1 LPVAL
6 GVPMNV
12 PVAAADAP
20 RFAVIGLGYVGLPL
34 AVAFGRHWPT
44 LGFDIDAGRIA
55 ELRNDV
61 DHTLE
66 MEADE
71 LASAQLLEYGS
82 DPDLLDACNVYIVT
96 VPTPI
101 DAYEQPDLEPLRS
114 ATRLIASHLRAGDL
128 VIYESTVYPGT
139 TEEVCVPLLEQGSG
153 LRFNED
159 FYCGYSP
166 ERVSPGDRQRRLA
179 DIRKITS
186 GSTPEV
192 AAVIDGLYQRII
204 AAGTFPAPSMRVAEA
219 AKVVENIQRDV
230 NIALVNELALIF
242 DRLGI
247 DTQDVLDAAGSKWNF
262 LPFRPGLVGG
272 HCIGV
277 DPYYLLHKSESVG
290 FHPDLIHT
298 ARQVNN
304 RVGEHV
310 ATRVLAMLAERG
322 RAPAQAR
329 ILVLGVTFKED
340 CPDLRNSRAL
350 ELAQRLRDAGAQVEV
365 SDPWVGPA
373 TLADEGVQWLA
384 EPAAGSYDA
393 VVLAVAHAHF
403 KAMDE
408 TRIRS
413 LLAPGG
419 LVYDVKSAWPRNVV
433 DDRL

>member
-1 LPVAL
+1 MSAPLS
-6 GVPMNV
+6 
-12 PVAAADAP
+12 AAESP

-44 LGFDIDAGRIA
+44 LGFDIDADRIA
-55 ELRNDV
+55 ELRDGR

-71 LASAQLLEYGS
+71 LASAQLLQYGS
-82 DPDLLDACNVYIVT
+82 EPDLLDACNVYIVT

-139 TEEVCVPLLEQGSG
+139 TEEVCVPLLEQVSG
-153 LRFNED
+153 LRFNVD

-166 ERVSPGDRQRRLA
+166 ERVSPGDRHRRLA

-290 FHPDLIHT
+290 YHPDLIHT

-310 ATRVLAMLAERG
+310 ASRVLAMLAERG

-350 ELAQRLRDAGAQVEV
+350 ELAQRLRDAGAEVEV

-373 TLADEGVQWLA
+373 ALADAGLGWRP
-384 EPAAGSYDA
+384 EPQAGRYDA
-393 VVLAVAHAHF
+393 VVLAVAHARF

-408 TRIRS
+408 AQIQA
-413 LLAPGG
+413 LLAPDG

-433 DDRL
+433 DARL

>member
-1 LPVAL
+1 MSAPIGAAQQPLP
-6 GVPMNV
+6 
-12 PVAAADAP
+12 
-20 RFAVIGLGYVGLPL
+20 AVIGLGYVGLPL
-34 AVAFGRHWPT
+34 AVAFGRHVPT
-44 LGFDIDAGRIA
+44 LGYDIDAARIA
-55 ELRNDV
+55 ELGSGQ

-66 MEADE
+66 MEPEE
-71 LASAQLLEYGS
+71 LAAAVQLRYSS
-82 DPDLLDACNVYIVT
+82 DPAQLDACNVYIVT

-114 ATRLIASHLRAGDL
+114 ATRLVASHLRAGDL

-139 TEEVCVPLLEQGSG
+139 TEEVCVPLLEEGSG

-186 GSTPEV
+186 GSTPAV
-192 AAVIDGLYQRII
+192 AAVVDGLYQRII

-322 RAPAQAR
+322 RAAAQSR

-340 CPDLRNSRAL
+340 CPRA
-350 ELAQRLRDAGAQVEV
+350 GT
-365 SDPWVGPA
+365 GPA
-373 TLADEGVQWLA
+373 
-384 EPAAGSYDA
+384 PAVGRRTGAGKRP
-393 VVLAVAHAHF
+393 V
-403 KAMDE
+403 
-408 TRIRS
+408 
-413 LLAPGG
+413 GG
-419 LVYDVKSAWPRNVV
+419 AGGPR
-433 DDRL
+433 

>member
-1 LPVAL
+1 LTVT
-6 GVPMNV
+6 
-12 PVAAADAP
+12 
-20 RFAVIGLGYVGLPL
+20 
-34 AVAFGRHWPT
+34 FGRQQPT
-44 LGFDIDAGRIA
+44 VGYDIDTARVA
-55 ELRNDV
+55 ELQRGV

-66 MEADE
+66 LDADE
-71 LASAQLLEYGS
+71 LAAAVHARYTADPSQLAG
-82 DPDLLDACNVYIVT
+82 CNVYIVT

-101 DAYEQPDLEPLRS
+101 DAHEQPDLGPLRS
-114 ATRLIASHLRAGDL
+114 ASTLIAGLLKRGDI

-139 TEEVCVPLLEQGSG
+139 TEEVCVPLLEAGSG
-153 LRFNED
+153 LRFNDD

-166 ERVSPGDRQRRLA
+166 ERINPGDRERRLP

-192 AAVIDGLYQRII
+192 AAVVDALYKGII
-204 AAGTFPAPSMRVAEA
+204 TAGTWPAPSIRVAEA
-219 AKVVENIQRDV
+219 AKVIENIQRDV

-262 LPFRPGLVGG
+262 LPFRPGLDGG

-322 RAPAQAR
+322 RAAAQSR

-350 ELAQRLRDAGAQVEV
+350 ELAQRLQSAGAQVQV

-373 TLADEGVQWLA
+373 ALADANVHWVA
-384 EPAAGSYDA
+384 EPQAGHYDA
-393 VVLAVAHAHF
+393 VVLAVAHASF
-403 KAMDE
+403 KTLSE
-408 TRIRS
+408 ESIRA

-419 LVYDVKSAWPRNVV
+419 LVYDVKSAWPRSVV

>member
-1 LPVAL
+1 MSAPIGAAQRPLP
-6 GVPMNV
+6 
-12 PVAAADAP
+12 
-20 RFAVIGLGYVGLPL
+20 AVIGLGYVGLPL
-34 AVAFGRHWPT
+34 AVAFGRHIPT
-44 LGFDIDAGRIA
+44 LGYDIDAARIA
-55 ELRNDV
+55 ELGSGQ

-66 MEADE
+66 MEPEE
-71 LASAQLLEYGS
+71 LAEATQLRYSS
-82 DPDLLDACNVYIVT
+82 DPAQLDACNVYIVT

-114 ATRLIASHLRAGDL
+114 ATRLVAGHLRAGDL

-139 TEEVCVPLLEQGSG
+139 TEEVCVPLLEEGSG

-186 GSTPEV
+186 GSTPAV
-192 AAVIDGLYQRII
+192 AAVVDGLYQRII

-290 FHPDLIHT
+290 YHPDLIHT

-322 RAPAQAR
+322 REAAQSR

-350 ELAQRLRDAGAQVEV
+350 ELAQRLQSAGAQVQV

-373 TLADEGVQWLA
+373 ALADADVHWVA
-384 EPAAGSYDA
+384 EPQAGLYDA
-393 VVLAVAHAHF
+393 VVLAVAHASF
-403 KAMDE
+403 KTLDE
-408 TRIRS
+408 ARIRA

-419 LVYDVKSAWPRNVV
+419 LVYDVKSAWPRSVV

>member
-1 LPVAL
+1 MSAPISAAQQPLP
-6 GVPMNV
+6 
-12 PVAAADAP
+12 
-20 RFAVIGLGYVGLPL
+20 AVIGLGYVGLPL
-34 AVAFGRHWPT
+34 AVAFGRHVPT
-44 LGFDIDAGRIA
+44 LGYDIDAARIA
-55 ELRNDV
+55 ELGSGQ

-66 MEADE
+66 MEPEE
-71 LASAQLLEYGS
+71 LAAAVQLRYSS
-82 DPDLLDACNVYIVT
+82 DPAQLDACNVYIVT

-114 ATRLIASHLRAGDL
+114 ATRLVASHLRAGDL

-139 TEEVCVPLLEQGSG
+139 TEEVCVPLLEEGSG

-186 GSTPEV
+186 GSTPAV
-192 AAVIDGLYQRII
+192 ASVVDGLYQRII
-204 AAGTFPAPSMRVAEA
+204 AAGTFTAPSMRVAEA

-322 RAPAQAR
+322 RAAAQSR

-350 ELAQRLRDAGAQVEV
+350 ELAQRLQSAGAQVQV

-373 TLADEGVQWLA
+373 ALADANVHWVA
-384 EPAAGSYDA
+384 EPQAGQYDA
-393 VVLAVAHAHF
+393 VVLAVAHASF
-403 KAMDE
+403 KALDE
-408 TRIRS
+408 DGIRL

>member
-1 LPVAL
+1 
-6 GVPMNV
+6 MSV
-12 PVAAADAP
+12 PVAAAVTP

-55 ELRNDV
+55 ELRGGC

-71 LASAQLLEYGS
+71 LAEGTHLQYGS
-82 DPDLLDACNVYIVT
+82 DPSLLDACNVYIVT

-114 ATRLIASHLRAGDL
+114 ASRLIASHLRTGDL

-192 AAVIDGLYQRII
+192 AAVIDGLYRRII
-204 AAGTFPAPSMRVAEA
+204 DAGTFPAPSMRVAEA

-290 FHPDLIHT
+290 YHPDLIHT

-310 ATRVLAMLAERG
+310 AARVLAMLAERG
-322 RAPAQAR
+322 RAPAHSR
-329 ILVLGVTFKED
+329 VLVLGVTFKED

-350 ELAQRLRDAGAQVEV
+350 ELAQRLRDAGAEVEV

-373 TLADEGVQWLA
+373 ALAEAGVQWLA
-384 EPAAGSYDA
+384 EPVPGGYDA
-393 VVLAVAHAHF
+393 VVLAVAHARF

-408 TRIRS
+408 AAIRA

-419 LVYDVKSAWPRNVV
+419 LVYDVKSVWPRNVV
-433 DDRL
+433 DGRL

>member
-1 LPVAL
+1 MSASL
-6 GVPMNV
+6 
-12 PVAAADAP
+12 AAAETP

-44 LGFDIDAGRIA
+44 LGFDIDADRIA
-55 ELRNDV
+55 ELRDGR

-66 MEADE
+66 VEADE
-71 LASAQLLEYGS
+71 LASALQLRYGS
-82 DPDLLDACNVYIVT
+82 DPALLDACNVYIVT

-139 TEEVCVPLLEQGSG
+139 TEEVCVPLLEEGSG

-186 GSTPEV
+186 GSTAEV

-290 FHPDLIHT
+290 YHPDLIHT

-310 ATRVLAMLAERG
+310 ASRVLAMLAERG
-322 RAPAQAR
+322 RAPAQSR

-350 ELAQRLRDAGAQVEV
+350 ELAQRLHDAGAQVEV

-373 TLADEGVQWLA
+373 ALADEGVHWLA
-384 EPAAGSYDA
+384 EPVAGAYDA
-393 VVLAVAHAHF
+393 VVLAVAHARF

-408 TRIRS
+408 AGIRS

-419 LVYDVKSAWPRNVV
+419 LVYDVKSTWPRNVV

>member
-1 LPVAL
+1 
-6 GVPMNV
+6 MSV
-12 PVAAADAP
+12 PVSAAEAP

-34 AVAFGRHWPT
+34 AVAFGREQRT
-44 LGFDIDAGRIA
+44 LGFDIDPERIA
-55 ELRNDV
+55 ELRAGQ

-66 MEADE
+66 VEAGE
-71 LASAQLLEYGS
+71 LAAARQLEYSS
-82 DPDLLDACNVYIVT
+82 DPARLDECNVYIVT

-192 AAVIDGLYQRII
+192 ASVVDGLYRRII
-204 AAGTFPAPSMRVAEA
+204 DAGTFPAPSMRVAEA

-290 FHPDLIHT
+290 YHPDLIHT

-310 ATRVLAMLAERG
+310 AMRVLAMLAERG
-322 RAPAQAR
+322 RTAAQAR
-329 ILVLGVTFKED
+329 VLVLGVTFKED

-350 ELAQRLRDAGAQVEV
+350 ELAQRLADAGAQVDV

-373 TLADEGVQWLA
+373 ALADAGVRWLA
-384 EPAAGSYDA
+384 EPKAGCYDV
-393 VVLAVAHAHF
+393 VVLAVAHASF

-408 TRIRS
+408 ARIRG

-419 LVYDVKSAWPRNVV
+419 LVYDVKSAWPRSVV

>member
-1 LPVAL
+1 MSAPLS
-6 GVPMNV
+6 
-12 PVAAADAP
+12 AAESP

-44 LGFDIDAGRIA
+44 LGFDIDADRIA
-55 ELRNDV
+55 ELRDGR

-71 LASAQLLEYGS
+71 LASAQLLQYGS
-82 DPDLLDACNVYIVT
+82 EPELLDACNVYIVT

-139 TEEVCVPLLEQGSG
+139 TEEVCVPLLEQVSG
-153 LRFNED
+153 LRFNVD

-166 ERVSPGDRQRRLA
+166 ERVSPGDRHRRLA

-290 FHPDLIHT
+290 YHPDLIHT

-310 ATRVLAMLAERG
+310 ASRVLAMLAERG
-322 RAPAQAR
+322 RAPAQSR

-350 ELAQRLRDAGAQVEV
+350 ELAQRLRDAGADVEV

-373 TLADEGVQWLA
+373 ALADAGLDWRP
-384 EPAAGSYDA
+384 EPQAGRYDA
-393 VVLAVAHAHF
+393 VVLAVAHARF

-408 TRIRS
+408 AQIQA
-413 LLAPGG
+413 LLAPDG

-433 DDRL
+433 DARL